1 MISSESVIVA
11 GAGPVG
17 LLSALKLAREGINV
31 IVVDELSFI
40 GQWPRAVVYHPPTVS
55 ALDNLGLLSEMIE
68 KGLIKRDYQW
78 RTIDGEMLLKLDMS
92 SIEGKTQYPY
102 NLHLG
107 QHVMAEIILNHLLKM
122 QNVDVLWNSK
132 VVAVTQTDSQVEIT
146 LKTDEKERTIRSA
159 WLIGSDGASS
169 GVRKC
174 LGLEFKGITWPE
186 RFVVTNVYS
195 DIESFGYAKAT
206 FIVDPDEFSVIC
218 QINKDK
224 LWRVAFAENSDLP
237 IETLNNRLH
246 QRLERLIPGPYEL
259 DEVSPFRVHQ
269 RVLDNLRVGRVLFA
283 GDAAHA
289 NSPIGGLGLTGGLLD
304 AVALADALSAVI
316 HQRRS
321 ESVLD
326 EYAKER
332 RDIFVNYT
340 SPVTTEN
347 KRRMSERDSNKRA
360 ADKEYFKTIGSSP
373 ELQANMLLATNRL
386 VGSSFKTSEN

>member
-1 MISSESVIVA
+1 MISSETVIVA

-17 LLSALKLAREGINV
+17 LLAALKLAREGIHV

-78 RTIDGEMLLKLDMS
+78 RTIEGEMLLKLDMS
-92 SIEGKTQYPY
+92 SIEDKTQYPY

-132 VVAVTQTDSQVEIT
+132 VVAVTQTDSQVEVT
-146 LKTDEKERTIRSA
+146 LKTDEKERTIRSN
-159 WLIGSDGASS
+159 WLIGADGASS

-195 DIESFGYAKAT
+195 DIEAFGYAKAT

-224 LWRVAFAENSDLP
+224 LWRVAFAESSDLP
-237 IETLNNRLH
+237 IEELNNRLH
-246 QRLERLIPGPYEL
+246 QRLERLIPGPYDL

-269 RVLDNLRVGRVLFA
+269 RVIDNLRVGRVLFA

-316 HQRRS
+316 HQRS
-321 ESVLD
+321 PESVLD
-326 EYAKER
+326 QYARER

-360 ADKEYFKTIGSSP
+360 ADKEYFKAIGSSP

-386 VGSSFKTSEN
+386 VGSSFKTS